1 MLQSLHIKDFIL
13 IEKLEL
19 DFSEGFCVITG
30 DTGAGKSILLDS
42 ILFCLAGKNFS
53 NPVRPGSDSCAVT
66 LVFSPCPKI
75 KTHLQE
81 LEINI
86 SDEIILKRT
95 QNQDGRKKF
104 FINDQIVTAK
114 VMQGIFDYL
123 LELHGQHNHTL
134 LLSPSSHM
142 DILDEYGKFSHL
154 NAEVASS
161 YQLWQ
166 DLERRIEEFSKDKDK
181 LESDIDYL
189 SHICTELQQAQIIAG
204 EEQELAD
211 TKKRLQNRDK
221 EIKLINSILSDIE
234 SSSIEQI
241 IAKSQRS
248 IGNMDNIASLEKI
261 SSDFDLV
268 YDKIEDIK
276 SDLNRNLQEL
286 SENHYSSEDI
296 EDRLYEI
303 RTLARK
309 HSCQPDELIEFL
321 KKSEAKLEQYNLQ
334 FGDSSNLQSQADLCK
349 NKYFKQAKILSEQ
362 RIKSAQDLEKK
373 TMQEL
378 ASLEMKKAIF
388 KVKIDVSEKYATA
401 KGIDHIR
408 FVASTNPG
416 MVPAPIDKI
425 ASGGELSRFMLS
437 LRVALFDNSSK
448 QVIIFDEID
457 VGISGSVADSIGQR
471 LKSLSKAVQI
481 IVITHQPQ
489 VAGKADQHILVKKTQ
504 HNAHT
509 NVGVNA
515 LGSEEKALE
524 LARMISGQEIT
535 KTGIEAA
542 KELLV

>member
-1 MLQSLHIKDFIL
+1 MLQNLHINDFIL

-19 DFSEGFCVITG
+19 DLTQGFCVITG

-42 ILFCLAGKNFS
+42 ILFCLGGKNFS
-53 NPVRPGSDSCAVT
+53 NPIRPGSDVCSVT
-66 LVFSPCPKI
+66 LVFSVCNKI
-75 KTHLQE
+75 EQHLQD
-81 LEINI
+81 LEINV

-95 QNQDGRKKF
+95 QTKDGRKKF
-104 FINDQIVTAK
+104 FINDQIVTIK
-114 VMQGIFDYL
+114 IIQSIFDYL
-123 LELHGQHNHTL
+123 LELHGQHNHTTL
-134 LLSPSSHM
+134 LNPSSHM
-142 DILDEYGKFSHL
+142 EILDEYGKLSSL
-154 NAEVASS
+154 KSEVALS
-161 YQLWQ
+161 YQEWQ
-166 DLERRIEEFSKDKDK
+166 S
-181 LESDIDYL
+181 LESKIAEFAKNKDEIESEIDYL
-189 SHICTELQQAQIIAG
+189 SHVCAELQKANIAVG
-204 EEQELAD
+204 EEQDLAD

-221 EIKLINSILSDIE
+221 EIKIINSILADIE
-234 SSSIEQI
+234 SSSIEQVI
-241 IAKSQRS
+241 SKSQRS
-248 IGNMDNIASLEKI
+248 MGSLDIVGSLDKI
-261 SSDFDLV
+261 NSDLDLV

-286 SENHYSSEDI
+286 SENHYSSEEI

-321 KKSEAKLEQYNLQ
+321 QKSEAKLEGYQSQ
-334 FGDSSNLQSQADLCK
+334 IGDSSSLQEQANLCK
-349 NKYFKQAKILSEQ
+349 EEYFSKAKILSEKRVQ
-362 RIKSAQDLEKK
+362 AAKNLETK

-378 ASLEMKKAIF
+378 STLEMKKAIF
-388 KVKIDVSEKYATA
+388 KTEVISSESHCSS
-401 KGIDHIR
+401 KGLDRVR

-416 MVPAPIDKI
+416 MALAPIDKI

-457 VGISGSVADSIGQR
+457 VGISGSVADSMGQR
-471 LKSLSKAVQI
+471 LKLLSQAVQI

-509 NVGVNA
+509 NVEVKS
-515 LGSEEKALE
+515 LQVEDKALE
-524 LARMISGQEIT
+524 LARMISGQQIT